1 MKPIPKPRIV
11 ITGEQSEVT
20 QTIDNFF
27 AETVEFAQKRYNLL
41 PIYFELKSGELA
53 YRHNQITDDRVT
65 HLSYHNII
73 LATVFETRTEEN
85 NVMYTFFRDLKG
97 LEELIP

>member
-11 ITGEQSEVT
+11 ITGDQST
-20 QTIDNFF
+20 ITPTIDDFF
-27 AETVEFAQKRYNLL
+27 AETLEFAQERYNLL
-41 PIYFELKSGELA
+41 PIYFEIKSGDLA
-53 YRHNQITDDRVT
+53 YHHNQITNDRVT

-73 LATVFETRTEEN
+73 LATVFETRTEAN